1 MDAREAN
8 GKKVVG
14 KLLGEDFANGIE
26 AHVNSGGFGST
37 AGRLALGFAF
47 NDVWDRPGL
56 PWREKSLLTIGALVA
71 LGTFEELKNHL
82 NAGMNNGLTAEDLE
96 NALTQLIP
104 YVGFPTIAVALRAAG
119 EVLQERATKKR

>member
-8 GKKVVG
+8 GKKVLG
-14 KLLGEDFANGIE
+14 KLLGEEFANGLE
-26 AHVNSGGFGST
+26 AHVTSGGFGSE

-47 NDVWDRPGL
+47 NDVWGRPGL
-56 PWREKSLLTIGALVA
+56 AWREKSLVTIGALVA

-82 NAGMNNGLTAEDLE
+82 RAGMNNGLSAQDLE
-96 NALTQLIP
+96 AALTQLIP

-119 EVLQERATKKR
+119 EVLQERAAGK